1 MMTTGPAEY
10 VDVVAV
16 RDDRSAPAGE
26 TTVIRLLGL
35 LPGHWSCIPEVA
47 PDRIR
52 LRIGLDSATNRTAV
66 SSAVSRVLADSAL
79 RGWSRDQA

>member
-1 MMTTGPAEY
+1 MTTSPVDY

-16 RDDRSAPAGE
+16 RDDRSAPVGE

-47 PDRIR
+47 ADRIR
-52 LRIGLDSATNRTAV
+52 LRIGLDATTDRTAV
-66 SSAVSRVLADSAL
+66 SHAVTQVLADSAL
-79 RGWSRDQA
+79 RGWSRDHA

>member
-1 MMTTGPAEY
+1 MTSSRPDY

-35 LPGHWSCIPEVA
+35 LPGHWPCLPEVRA
-47 PDRIR
+47 DRIR
-52 LRIGLDSATNRTAV
+52 LRIALDATTDPLTV
-66 SSAVSRVLADSAL
+66 GSAVSRALEDSGL
-79 RGWSRDQA
+79 RGWSRHRE

>member
-1 MMTTGPAEY
+1 MTPGRPEY

-35 LPGHWSCIPEVA
+35 LPAHWPCRPEVRA
-47 PDRIR
+47 DRIR
-52 LRIGLDSATNRTAV
+52 LRIALDAATDPHTV
-66 SSAVSRVLADSAL
+66 SSAVSRALADAGL
-79 RGWSRDQA
+79 RGWSRHRG

>member
-1 MMTTGPAEY
+1 MSPGRPVY

-35 LPGHWSCIPEVA
+35 LPGHWPCLPEVRA
-47 PDRIR
+47 DRIR
-52 LRIGLDSATNRTAV
+52 LRIALDAV
-66 SSAVSRVLADSAL
+66 TDPRAVSRAVSRALADSGL
-79 RGWSRDQA
+79 RGWSHDRG

>member
-1 MMTTGPAEY
+1 MTPSRPDY

-35 LPGHWSCIPEVA
+35 LPGHWPCLPEVRA
-47 PDRIR
+47 DRIR
-52 LRIGLDSATNRTAV
+52 LRIALDAATDPRTV
-66 SSAVSRVLADSAL
+66 SSAVSRALADSAL
-79 RGWSRDQA
+79 RGWSRRRD

>member
-1 MMTTGPAEY
+1 MSPARPDY

-35 LPGHWSCIPEVA
+35 LPGHWTCLPEVRA
-47 PDRIR
+47 DRIR
-52 LRIGLDSATNRTAV
+52 LRIALDTATDPRVV
-66 SSAVSRVLADSAL
+66 SSVVGRAMADSGL
-79 RGWSRDQA
+79 RGWSCHRD